1 MGRGGLRI
9 GAGRPGWHIKA
20 EHCLRLDVRDLARRE
35 LLLGGAFSWRWK
47 NTETG
52 EERGAISIAVSSDS
66 VGLHFVCDGSPVQQT
81 VPIERTPCHYG
92 GTRPWFRCPCCHR
105 RVAVLYL
112 RGGRFMCRYC
122 GRVVYASQSDDL
134 IGRTWRRQWKLER
147 RLGENWRRPKGM
159 HRRTRERIL
168 ERIFECESVRDEAI
182 ENFCRRLAGLAF

>member
-20 EHCLRLDVRDLARRE
+20 EHCLRLDVRDLARRG
-35 LLLGGAFSWRWK
+35 LLMGGAFSWRWT

-52 EERGAISIAVSSDS
+52 EERGAISIAVTSGS
-66 VGLHFVCDGSPVQQT
+66 VSLHFVCDGSPVQQS
-81 VPIERTPCHYG
+81 VPVERTPCHYG
-92 GTRPWFRCPCCHR
+92 GSRPWFRSPCCHR

-112 RGGRFMCRYC
+112 RGGRFMCRQC

-159 HRRTRERIL
+159 HHATRSRLL
-168 ERIFECESVRDEAI
+168 EGIFECERSREDAI
-182 ENFCRRLAGLAF
+182 AVYLSRLPGLM